1 MCRVFLAA
9 CAALALLTACP
20 DTKVP
25 QDPTKLPTPKAQ
37 GDAG

>member
-1 MCRVFLAA
+1 MCRALLAA

-25 QDPTKLPTPKAQ
+25 PDPTKLPTPKAL
-37 GDAG
+37 GGAG

>member
-1 MCRVFLAA
+1 MCRVLITA

-25 QDPTKLPTPKAQ
+25 QDPTKLPTPKAL
-37 GDAG
+37 GGAR

>member
-1 MCRVFLAA
+1 MYRVLLAT

-25 QDPTKLPTPKAQ
+25 QDPTKLPTPKALD
-37 GDAG
+37 GSV